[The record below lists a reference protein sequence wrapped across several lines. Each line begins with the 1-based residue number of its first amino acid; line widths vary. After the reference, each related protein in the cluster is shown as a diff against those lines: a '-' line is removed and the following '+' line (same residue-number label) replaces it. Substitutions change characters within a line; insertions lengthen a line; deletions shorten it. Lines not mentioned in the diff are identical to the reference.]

1 MVLYIDFEW
10 ETEPLKMA
18 LSKNFTLPEKCK
30 NQRSA
35 PTVQCWSVFSDSK
48 LFGSSLISQRDWRG
62 PLLAPPPGPAPAG
75 TRSETARQFLWR
87 TFKFTSNEEEKK
99 ATKRKTKRHTEWKS
113 LCHFFSKKTCFPIKI
128 SVFWLFVSFWV
139 CFSYECSCMSFSHWF
154 FFFFFCPYTPL
165 PHRLTPPSPH
175 PPTHPPKSSR
185 REAISQW
192 GHMHKKDKNKN
203 WRTSVGGS
211 GGEPLWSG
219 ELEKDIRK
227 KLKWR
232 DEGRRTLTLYHL
244 KGFFVFVFV
253 WDATETC

>member
-113 LCHFFSKKTCFPIKI
+113 LCHFFSKKTCKNLSLLIICVFL
-128 SVFWLFVSFWV
+128 SVFFIWMQLYVFFTLIL
-139 CFSYECSCMSFSHWF
+139 F
-154 FFFFFCPYTPL
+154 FFFFL
-165 PHRLTPPSPH
+165 SLHTPPSSPH
-175 PPTHPPKSSR
+175 STLPPPNPPTHPNPPGEKR
-185 REAISQW
+185 YPNEVTCT
-192 GHMHKKDKNKN
+192 K
-203 WRTSVGGS
+203 RTKIKT
-211 GGEPLWSG
+211 GE
-219 ELEKDIRK
+219 RQ
-227 KLKWR
+227 
-232 DEGRRTLTLYHL
+232 
-244 KGFFVFVFV
+244 
-253 WDATETC
+253 